1 MQDEQ
6 NIPYEDDYAY
16 EMPDHAGKTIRR
28 LWRSV
33 SDQHGRLAVVLVS
46 VAFYTLLSI
55 YAPFYSVRIVDF
67 LWNGIR
73 SAHAQ
78 GTVFRVSWEQGGR
91 EIAVLLAVYTATAGL
106 YTLQSFLMS
115 SFAERL
121 SLRLRTEI
129 SEKINRLPLV
139 YFDNHRTGEVMSRAV
154 NDLDKMSEALQT
166 GLLRLFTAA
175 GMVAGSLVVM

>member
-1 MQDEQ
+1 M
-6 NIPYEDDYAY
+6 
-16 EMPDHAGKTIRR
+16 
-28 LWRSV
+28 
-33 SDQHGRLAVVLVS
+33 
-46 VAFYTLLSI
+46 
-55 YAPFYSVRIVDF
+55 
-67 LWNGIR
+67 
-73 SAHAQ
+73 
-78 GTVFRVSWEQGGR
+78 
-91 EIAVLLAVYTATAGL
+91 AVYTATAGL

-166 GLLRLFTAA
+166 GLLRLFTA
-175 GMVAGSLVVM
+175 GGHGGRFPGGKFQMQVC